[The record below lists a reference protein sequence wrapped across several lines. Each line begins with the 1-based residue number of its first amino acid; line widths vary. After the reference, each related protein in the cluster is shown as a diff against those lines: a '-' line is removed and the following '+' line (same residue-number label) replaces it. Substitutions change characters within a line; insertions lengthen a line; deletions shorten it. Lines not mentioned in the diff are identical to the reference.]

1 MSFLTNIDIA
11 IYKHKALYNACD
23 PAQQIILRILAVINH
38 RLGQAKFRK
47 VLQELSHADVFN
59 RLKLHT
65 LFTNEVRDSLV
76 IQGLISLSQDGIKLS
91 PYLADELTRLSLEEE
106 SFEGIVD
113 VVERIHPM
121 MSAYS
126 WGRPSFSNT
135 QRIIRD
141 SFYRGQYQICTE
153 LFEFNKDPQKVDVQ
167 VNETLIE
174 LCFYPFNQ
182 QQFLKLP
189 YQMQYQAFASLL
201 HQLRKEMKDRSE
213 VITLLA
219 QLFDKIID
227 KDDELRHLL
236 AEQYIFGCRFE
247 EAKLLLIPQE
257 KSSYGLQLMATLHFL
272 AGDLTQAIEQF
283 KLSIVAKNKI
293 SRRKNQYVGD
303 LHGLFYT
310 MALLTQGSDEMP
322 QQLNVLFTELAN
334 QLDDRRY
341 EGAYQ
346 QTYICINR
354 FNMVL
359 AGRVKHLELSDPYS
373 HVNHYAYHV
382 YVVVSCLCLTWSN
395 QTPSAIFLRQLSES
409 CQHLND
415 IGEFLWSKVSVDLL
429 KKHQQLLPINF
440 VDEQQTF
447 LDFPAL
453 IARKETWA
461 LALEQ
466 LIALDKTVKPVNE
479 SDEKTSRLVWLLQHS
494 RFGDELSAKEQKL
507 GKSGWTKGRVIA
519 LKRLSQDM
527 ETFDYLSDGDIALCH
542 QIKGQFNGGYY
553 GKEHYS
559 LTGYLALKAAIGLEN
574 VYLEDN
580 PHQNITISEREPELV
595 ITQNDDGFL
604 LSMSNLPS
612 DIDDTDSSYSF
623 TNLGDNKFELVA
635 YEKKHRQIASIVG
648 ESGLV
653 VPQAAKDKVIKSIS
667 VIAPMLNIQSNLEG
681 ITSSVEQV
689 GADARLYINIEPA
702 GEGLEYQCHVMPLG
716 SDGPSISPGMGNPTL
731 SLDIGGKR
739 QIVTRDLVSERRQLQ
754 RLYEQVSLFEQMIDS
769 RLLCDRLD
777 EALETLVLLENIVA
791 HPNTKSPLDIVLQWP
806 KGKSL
811 KLSVP
816 QEMAHMKLAVTKQK
830 EWFDLEGTLTVSDN
844 QVIEL
849 KTLMA
854 LMAQSQSRFIKL
866 DEQQILV
873 LTKELKQRLQ
883 DIENMTLD
891 GKFHALA
898 SPLIDAATQGMR
910 MRTLHAWDRQ
920 KVLLKEAS
928 ELVPQ
933 LPSTL
938 QAELRDYQCDGFDW
952 AMRLAHWGAGACLA
966 DDMGLGKTLQA
977 LAVIVAR
984 AQKGGSLV
992 LAPTSVCFNW
1002 QQEITRFAPTLNV
1015 KIFGRDGDI
1024 GERQK
1029 VLDNLQP
1036 FDVVICSYGLLQRE
1050 SEKLAAVEW
1059 QTIVADEAQALKNP
1073 LAKRTQAALAL
1084 SGKFKMATTGTPIEN
1099 NLTELWSLF
1108 RFINPGLLGSQK
1120 QFHKRFAQLIE
1131 SNKASDDAAKRRASF
1146 ALRQVISPFIL
1157 RRLKSQVLTELP
1169 ARTEI
1174 NLPIE
1179 LSEQEITF
1187 YEALRRQAIE
1197 NLMHED
1203 VAEGQQHIK
1212 MLAEIMK
1219 LRRACCHPSLVMAE
1233 STIESSKLKAFDN
1246 LMIELKQNNHKCLVF
1261 SQFVGHLHL
1270 LRERLIANG
1279 ISFQYLDGSTPVSQ
1293 RQQAVNAFQAGEG
1306 DVFLIS
1312 LKAGGSGLNLT
1323 AADYVVHMDPWWNP
1337 AVEDQASDRAHRMGQ
1352 TRPVTIY
1359 RFIAKNTIEDK
1370 IVALHQHK
1378 RDLANSL
1385 LEGSDSI
1392 SKLSPADMMALLQE
1406 SWTK

>member
-23 PAQQIILRILAVINH
+23 PSQQIILRILAVINH

-76 IQGLISLSQDGIKLS
+76 VQGLMTVSQDGIKLS
-91 PYLADELTRLSLEEE
+91 PYLADELTRCSLEEE

-141 SFYRGQYQICTE
+141 SFYRGQYQICTQ
-153 LFEFNKDPQKVDVQ
+153 LFEFNKDPQKVDAQ
-167 VNETLIE
+167 INETLIE
-174 LCFYPFNQ
+174 LCFYPFNEK
-182 QQFLKLP
+182 QFLTLP
-189 YQMQYQAFASLL
+189 FEMQYQAFASLL
-201 HQLRKEMKDRSE
+201 YQLRKDMKDRRE

-219 QLFDKIID
+219 QLFDKITD
-227 KDDELRHLL
+227 KGDELGHLL
-236 AEQYIFGCRFE
+236 AEQYILGCRFE
-247 EAKLLLIPQE
+247 EAKLLLSDQE
-257 KSSYGLQLMATLHFL
+257 SSSYGLQLVATLKFL
-272 AGDLTQAIEQF
+272 EGDLPQAIECF
-283 KLSIVAKNKI
+283 KLAILAKNKI
-293 SRRKNQYVGD
+293 SRRKHQYVGD
-303 LHGLFYT
+303 LYGLFYSI
-310 MALLTQGSDEMP
+310 ALLIQGSDAMP
-322 QQLNVLFTELAN
+322 HQLNVLFTELAN
-334 QLDDRRY
+334 QLDDRRN

-354 FNMVL
+354 FNMLL
-359 AGRVKHLELSDPYS
+359 AGRAKSLELSDPYS
-373 HVNHYAYHV
+373 HINNYAYHV
-382 YVVVSCLCLTWSN
+382 YVVISCLCLTWSN
-395 QTPSAIFLRQLSES
+395 QTPSAAFIRQLTES
-409 CQHLND
+409 CQHLHD
-415 IGEFLWSKVSVDLL
+415 IGEFLWSKISGDLL
-429 KKHQQLLPINF
+429 VKHLQTLPINI
-440 VDEQQTF
+440 DTKQQVF
-447 LDFPAL
+447 LDFPSL

-466 LIALDKTVKPVNE
+466 LIALDKTVQPANE

-494 RFGDELSAKEQKL
+494 RFGDEFSAKEQKL

-527 ETFDYLSDGDIALCH
+527 ESFDYLSQGDIALCH
-542 QIKGQFNGGYY
+542 QIKGHFNGGYY

-559 LTGYLALKAAIGLEN
+559 LTGYLALKEAIGLDN

-580 PHQNITISEREPELV
+580 PHQSITINEREPELV

-612 DIDDTDSSYSF
+612 NIDDSDSSYSF
-623 TNLGDNKFELVA
+623 TNLGDNKFELVS

-653 VPQAAKDKVIKSIS
+653 VPKAAKDKVIKSIS
-667 VIAPMLNIQSNLEG
+667 VIAPLLNIHSNLEG
-681 ITSSVEQV
+681 ITSSVEQI

-702 GEGLEYQCHVMPLG
+702 GEGLEYQCHVMPFG
-716 SDGPSISPGMGNPTL
+716 SDGPSIPPGTGNPTL

-739 QIVTRDLVSERRQLQ
+739 QSVTRDLVFERRQLQ
-754 RLYEQVSLFEQMIDS
+754 RLFEQVPLFEQMIDS

-777 EALETLVLLENIVA
+777 EALETLVSLENIVA
-791 HPNTKSPLDIVLQWP
+791 NPNTKLPLDIALQWP

-811 KLSVP
+811 KLSAP

-830 EWFDLEGTLTVSDN
+830 EWFDLEGTLTVSDD

-854 LMAQSQSRFIKL
+854 MMAQSQSRFIKL
-866 DEQQILV
+866 DEQQIVV

-920 KVLLKEAS
+920 KVLLNQAS

-984 AQKGGSLV
+984 AQSGASLV

-1002 QQEITRFAPTLNV
+1002 QQEISRFAPTLNV
-1015 KIFGRDGDI
+1015 KVFGRDGDMS
-1024 GERQK
+1024 ERKK
-1029 VLDNLQP
+1029 VLENLQP
-1036 FDVVICSYGLLQRE
+1036 FDLVICSYGLLQRE

-1084 SGKFKMATTGTPIEN
+1084 KGKFKMATTGTPIEN

-1131 SNKASDDAAKRRASF
+1131 SNKASDDAAKRRANF

-1203 VAEGQQHIK
+1203 VEAGQQHIK

-1246 LMIELKQNNHKCLVF
+1246 LMVELKQNNHKSLVF
-1261 SQFVGHLHL
+1261 SQFVGHLNL

-1279 ISFQYLDGSTPVSQ
+1279 ISFQYLDGSTPISQ
-1293 RQQAVNAFQAGEG
+1293 RQQAVNAFQSGEG

-1385 LEGSDSI
+1385 LEGSGSA
-1392 SKLSPADMMALLQE
+1392 SKLSPSDMMALLQE